1 MRSRQLYE
9 DTVGYKKINTQQK
22 VTQGLSKL
30 QSVYKSPGGL
40 TKMKMLIFK

>member
-1 MRSRQLYE
+1 M
-9 DTVGYKKINTQQK
+9 VGYKKINTQHK

-30 QSVYKSPGGL
+30 QSVYKSPRDL